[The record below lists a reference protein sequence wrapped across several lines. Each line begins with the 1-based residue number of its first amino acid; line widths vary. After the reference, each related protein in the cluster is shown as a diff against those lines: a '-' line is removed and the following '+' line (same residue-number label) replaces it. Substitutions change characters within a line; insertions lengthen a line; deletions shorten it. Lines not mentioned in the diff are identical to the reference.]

1 MGEDVNYRL
10 KALQISLALHV
21 FVFLLFIFMGD
32 RFVSAKKFAVIDLT
46 LEDPIILRGY
56 RNKSTVSNHE
66 QKLKINMP
74 LNMEQKTE
82 TLEPKK
88 EALPPVVQTVK
99 QISTV
104 ETQAK
109 VSADNATNKQQEDKI
124 VWNITTKA
132 QPNTDAISPSSADR
146 SIKPTSAGV
155 SENIRDSGRTG
166 YLRANFSYIKDIIN
180 KKLTYPKTARQM
192 GWEGKVKVSFTILS
206 NGDAVDIRVIQSSG
220 REILDKNAVE
230 TVKNASPF
238 PRPPVAAEII
248 IPILYKLN

>member
-10 KALQISLALHV
+10 KALQISLALHA

-66 QKLKINMP
+66 QQLKINMP
-74 LNMEQKTE
+74 VNMDQKTE
-82 TLEPKK
+82 TLELKK

-104 ETQAK
+104 EIQAK

>member
-1 MGEDVNYRL
+1 MNYQLR
-10 KALQISLALHV
+10 ALQISFALHA

-32 RFVSAKKFAVIDLT
+32 RFVSAKKFVVVDLT

-56 RNKSTVSNHE
+56 QNKSRVSNLE
-66 QKLKINMP
+66 QKLKINM
-74 LNMEQKTE
+74 LANMEQKTE

-88 EALPPVVQTVK
+88 EALPSVVQTVK
-99 QISTV
+99 QISSV

-109 VSADNATNKQQEDKI
+109 VSADNATNRQKEDKI
-124 VWNITTKA
+124 VWNITAKA
-132 QPNTDAISPSSADR
+132 QSNADAISLSSADR
-146 SIKPTSAGV
+146 SMKPISAGV
-155 SENIRDSGRTG
+155 SENVRNSRQTG
-166 YLRANFSYIKDIIN
+166 YLKANFSYIKDIIN

-192 GWEGKVKVSFTILS
+192 GWEGKVKVSFAILS
-206 NGDAVDIRVIQSSG
+206 NGDAGDIRVIQSSG